1 MTRTFRTLAVMLL
14 IPPLILYP
22 LAQAH
27 ILLSGSPGWWIAT
40 VLILIWAIGIAAL
53 LASGWRRSV
62 IALVGL
68 AYSVISL
75 FALPVLALS
84 ASCVVGPCL

>member
-27 ILLSGSPGWWIAT
+27 ILLSGSPGWWLAT
-40 VLILIWAIGIAAL
+40 VLISVWVIGMAAL

-62 IALVGL
+62 IALVGS
-68 AYSVISL
+68 AYTLVSF
-75 FALPVLALS
+75 FALPMMALS

>member
-14 IPPLILYP
+14 GPPLILYP
-22 LAQAH
+22 LAEAN
-27 ILLSGSPGWWIAT
+27 ILLSGSPGWWLAT
-40 VLILIWAIGIAAL
+40 VLISIWVMGMAAL

-62 IALVGL
+62 IALVGSTYTL
-68 AYSVISL
+68 LSV
-75 FALPVLALS
+75 FALPMLALS